1 MHCQSQ
7 CPNSSR
13 LNLAKV
19 GGLHQ
24 ASSWENRRVPLLL
37 QVLALWEGNSLSPT
51 LLARGG
57 QHQPQRLQRG
67 TLETCDLQRHGV
79 DPHLSWPTPGPPKI
93 GSVDSLGPLVSQVSW
108 RFVRCVNAG
117 SLCEQAEKP
126 PMLWKPT
133 QKLPAD
139 VACAYR
145 LGVNSG

>member
-19 GGLHQ
+19 GGLHR
-24 ASSWENRRVPLLL
+24 ASSWGNRRVPLLL

-67 TLETCDLQRHGV
+67 TLETCDVQGTSV
-79 DPHLSWPTPGPPKI
+79 DPHLSWPTPGSAKI
-93 GSVDSLGPLVSQVSW
+93 GSADPLGPLVSQVSW
-108 RFVRCVNAG
+108 RFVRCV
-117 SLCEQAEKP
+117 K
-126 PMLWKPT
+126 
-133 QKLPAD
+133 PAD
-139 VACAYR
+139 VTYAYTNWGSIRDR
-145 LGVNSG
+145 LRMFSNWVGAWDCGVSW